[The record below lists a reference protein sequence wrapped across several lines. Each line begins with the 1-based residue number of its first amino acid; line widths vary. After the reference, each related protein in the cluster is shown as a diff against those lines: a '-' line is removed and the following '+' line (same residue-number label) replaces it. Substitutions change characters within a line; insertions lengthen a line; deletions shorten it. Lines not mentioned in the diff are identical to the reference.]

1 MRKSFRHILHFLLL
15 AFTVSCIETIPPEQL
30 NFEDLLVVEGIITD
44 TPIRQEITLSR
55 TFPLTDSV
63 EFNPEQ
69 GAQVSMIDQN
79 GATIPFVEVEP
90 GRYLTES
97 TYSATLDGS
106 LQLFITTASG
116 MEYES
121 SEVKVLRTPPVD
133 SIYAEF
139 TPEPVQRNIFAGRF
153 NFFLDANSNAEENRY
168 YRWKWNSTYEF
179 SLRRPSRWL
188 FIDNEFIIR
197 ERGSENDSL
206 QVEVCWIINN
216 SNNLNIAELLVP
228 STGIERFPIL
238 DFHSETGFMKRGFSL
253 EVKQYAISQ
262 ESYSFWNLIQETNE
276 ESGSLSDTQP
286 GTISGNIRSLSNPN
300 EIVLGYFEAAQERA
314 VRRQFSRQEFFDD
327 GFRVVRAD
335 LIECFGVDS
344 VVSAK
349 TPEAVAATLRDLGPN
364 WVLTYFTDAPPQA
377 YFYPIGCSDC
387 TQYGTNQRPAY
398 WE

>member
-1 MRKSFRHILHFLLL
+1 M
-15 AFTVSCIETIPPEQL
+15 AGCIETIPSEQL
-30 NFEDLLVVEGIITD
+30 EFEDLLVVEGLITD
-44 TPIRQEITLSR
+44 QPIRQEISLSR
-55 TFPLTDSV
+55 TIFLTDSAR
-63 EFNPEQ
+63 FNPES
-69 GAQVSMIDQN
+69 GADISIMDQN
-79 GATIPFVEVEP
+79 GVTIPFSETEP
-90 GRYLTES
+90 GRYVTNFPFGAEVGG
-97 TYSATLDGS
+97 T

-116 MEYES
+116 RAYES
-121 SEVKVLRTPPVD
+121 SEVNVLSTPPID

-139 TPEPVQRNIFAGRF
+139 MPEPVQRNSFAGRF
-153 NFFLDANSNAEENRY
+153 NFYLDARNNPESNRY
-168 YRWKWNSTYEF
+168 YRWKWNSTYDF

-206 QVEVCWIINN
+206 QVEVCWIINE
-216 SNNLNIAELLVP
+216 SKNLNISELLVP
-228 STGIERFPIL
+228 SQGIERFPIL

-262 ESYSFWNLIQETNE
+262 DSYNFWNQIRETNE
-276 ESGSLSDTQP
+276 DQGSLSDTQP
-286 GTISGNIRSLSNPN
+286 GTIAGNITSVDNPN
-300 EIVLGYFEAAQERA
+300 EIVLGYFEASQEMS
-314 VRRQFSRQEFFDD
+314 VRRQYNRDDFFDD
-327 GFRVVRAD
+327 GFRVIRSN

-349 TPEAVAATLRDLGPN
+349 TPEAVAATLQDLGPN

-377 YFYPIGCSDC
+377 YYYPIGCSDC